1 MSSTFDPMVG
11 HVLEGRYEI
20 LAKLA
25 RGGMATVYRARDSRL
40 QRIVAVKIMRADLG
54 EDDEFVAKFDR
65 EARSAAL
72 ISHPA
77 VVSIFDQGISLGQP
91 YIVMEYVEGETLRR
105 LISREAPLPPLTALD
120 YLDPIAS
127 ALAAAH
133 EVGIVHRDIKPEN
146 VLISTR
152 GQIKVADFGLAR
164 EEHSPQ
170 MTATGVL
177 VGTAS
182 YLPPELV
189 THARPDARSDIY
201 STGILFFELLTG
213 RKPHVG
219 ENNYQI
225 AYLHVNSDVP
235 APSAKLRE
243 LELPGFIPDYIDA
256 LVAYCTTRDH
266 TSRLSDG
273 RELVDKLR
281 IVRQELTDHPGQ
293 HNPDLAAELR
303 PAQVDPD
310 APTQQISPKPEP
322 RPRPLKEVPT
332 RTLHRARRSAIHR
345 ETSEPVSPTAETVIV
360 STPATETT
368 LIRSGRP
375 PRAGRPFPTSP
386 NLAEPAAS
394 QRTPLFP
401 HLSIS
406 NDPVH
411 RRRRGVILVLA
422 VLLLTVL
429 ITVGS
434 WWWASGRYTTSPDLG
449 QVTFEQAVAAIDA
462 NDLRAKKVEA
472 YSETVPAGQVISTDP
487 TGGQRVLRGS
497 EVTVTLSRGPE
508 RYPVPDLT
516 DKSLDEARS
525 LLEEVHLGVGSVTE
539 AWSPTV
545 VKGNVIS
552 TAEQAGTLL
561 PPRTTV
567 DLTVSAGPEPITV
580 ENFEGRDADAA
591 VKKLE
596 GLGLHVSVS
605 EEHSPTVPA
614 GRVIS
619 QTPNQGEVYRGST
632 ITITRSLG
640 PEMVE
645 VPDVKW
651 KKRED
656 AERIMKNAG
665 LTPRFVEAPFIGNV
679 VGWVTGIE
687 PAAGT
692 SVPKGSE
699 VELRLG

>member
-11 HVLEGRYEI
+11 HVLDGRYEI

-72 ISHPA
+72 ISHPS
-77 VVSIFDQGISLGQP
+77 VVSIFDQGISRGQP

-105 LISREAPLPPLTALD
+105 LISREAPLPPLEVLD

-146 VLISTR
+146 VLISSR

-225 AYLHVNSDVP
+225 AYLHVNTDVP

-243 LELPGFIPDYIDA
+243 LELPGFIPDYVDA

-266 TSRLSDG
+266 TNRLSDG

-281 IVRQELTDHPGQ
+281 IVRQELTERPGR

-303 PAQVDPD
+303 PARIDPD

-322 RPRPLKEVPT
+322 RPRPLKEIPA
-332 RTLHRARRSAIHR
+332 RALRRVR
-345 ETSEPVSPTAETVIV
+345 RQPQRQPEQEWVSPTAETVIV
-360 STPATETT
+360 SSNSEPTVTRISRPA
-368 LIRSGRP
+368 RP
-375 PRAGRPFPTSP
+375 ERDEGPPV
-386 NLAEPAAS
+386 S

-401 HLSIS
+401 QLSIS

-411 RRRRGVILVLA
+411 RRRRGVIMVLA

-429 ITVGS
+429 IVLVS
-434 WWWASGRYTTSPDLG
+434 WWWAAGRFTTTPDVG
-449 QVTFEQAVAAIDA
+449 QVTFEQAVVAIDA
-462 NDLRAKKVEA
+462 NDLKAKKMEA

-487 TGGQRVLRGS
+487 AGGQQVLRGS
-497 EVTVTLSRGPE
+497 EVTVTLSKGPE
-508 RYPVPDLT
+508 RYPVPDLANR
-516 DKSLDEARS
+516 SLDEART
-525 LLEEVHLGVGSVTE
+525 LLEDAHLTLGTVTE
-539 AWSPTV
+539 DWSATV

-552 TAEQAGTLL
+552 TAESAGTLL
-561 PPRTTV
+561 APRTAV
-567 DLTVSAGPEPITV
+567 DLTVSAGPEPIAV
-580 ENFEGRDADAA
+580 ENFEGRDADLA
-591 VKKLE
+591 VTKLQE
-596 GLGLHVSVS
+596 LGMHVQVS
-605 EEHSPTVPA
+605 EEHSPTVPQ
-614 GRVIS
+614 GRVIT
-619 QTPNQGEVYRGST
+619 QTPNQGNLYRGST
-632 ITITRSLG
+632 VSITKSLG

-645 VPDVKW
+645 VPDVTW
-651 KKRED
+651 KKREE
-656 AERIMKNAG
+656 AERIMNNAG
-665 LTPRFVEAPFIGNV
+665 LSPRFVETPVIGSIT
-679 VGWVTGIE
+679 GWVTGTN
-687 PAAGT
+687 PGPGT
-692 SVPKGSE
+692 SVAKGSE
-699 VELRLG
+699 VEVRLG

>member
-11 HVLEGRYEI
+11 HVLDGRYEI

-40 QRIVAVKIMRADLG
+40 QRTVAVKIMRADLG

-77 VVSIFDQGISLGQP
+77 VVSIFDQGISQGQP

-105 LISREAPLPPLTALD
+105 LISREAPLPPLEALD

-146 VLISTR
+146 VLISAR

-243 LELPGFIPDYIDA
+243 LDRPGFIPDYIDA

-293 HNPDLAAELR
+293 HNPELAAELR

-310 APTQQISPKPEP
+310 APTQQISPRPEP
-322 RPRPLKEVPT
+322 RPRPLKEVPS
-332 RTLHRARRSAIHR
+332 RTLRRARRTAPPADP
-345 ETSEPVSPTAETVIV
+345 EQVSPTAETVIV
-360 STPATETT
+360 ATPATETT

-375 PRAGRPFPTSP
+375 PRAGRPFPSSP
-386 NLAEPAAS
+386 NLVEPPAS

-401 HLSIS
+401 QLSIS

-411 RRRRGVILVLA
+411 RRRRGIILALA
-422 VLLLTVL
+422 VLLLTLL
-429 ITVGS
+429 IGFGS
-434 WWWASGRYTTSPDLG
+434 WWWAAGRYTSSPDIG
-449 QVTFEQAVAAIDA
+449 QVSFEQAVTALDA
-462 NDLRAKKVEA
+462 NDLKVKKTEA
-472 YSETVPAGQVISTDP
+472 HSETIPAGQVISTDP

-497 EVTVTLSRGPE
+497 EVVVTVSKGPE
-508 RYPVPDLT
+508 RYPIPELA
-516 DKSLDEARS
+516 DKSLDEARV
-525 LLEEVHLGVGSVTE
+525 LLEEAHLIVGTVTE
-539 AWSPTV
+539 VWSATV
-545 VKGNVIS
+545 VKGNVVAS
-552 TAEQAGTLL
+552 SQPAGTLL
-561 PPRTTV
+561 PPKTAV
-567 DLTVSAGPEPITV
+567 DLQISGGPEPIAV
-580 ENFEGRDADAA
+580 KNYEGQDADTA
-591 VKKLE
+591 VTKLQD
-596 GLGLHVSVS
+596 LGMHVSVT
-605 EEHSPTVPA
+605 EEHSATVPA
-614 GRVIS
+614 GQVIS
-619 QTPNQGEVYRGST
+619 QDPNQGNVYRGST
-632 ITITRSLG
+632 ITITKSLG

-645 VPDVKW
+645 VPDVTW

-656 AERIMKNAG
+656 AERLLKNAG
-665 LTPRFVEAPFIGNV
+665 LTARFVETPLIGSIT
-679 VGWVTGIE
+679 GWVTETNPG
-687 PAAGT
+687 PGT

-699 VELRLG
+699 IEVRLG